1 MKTVLVILH
10 GDAKGGASLTALR
23 LVDELAALGWR
34 MVFWAPA
41 PSPLY
46 DEIKARR
53 LEGYGSP
60 RPLTGYSLRAMRLD
74 PGIRWRARRALP
86 YARELRYLLRS
97 LKPDLV
103 HANSLYTTAD
113 AAVCRASGVPVMFY
127 IHEMLGSSKKARLAP
142 AILHRIGY
150 PVVTDSKAAA
160 EPLRGRSR
168 TARIVH
174 PGVRISGAASRGRGN
189 DGMLVGSIG
198 VIAPRKGADIFVDAA
213 RLVGEKDPGVRFQL
227 MGAPDD
233 PLEVEW
239 ADRVIEEARRAR
251 VEYMPDADVQALL
264 AEWDAFV
271 LPARRDPFPLVVLE
285 AMERGL
291 PIVAARV
298 DGIPEQLGEDAGL
311 LVSPDS
317 PRAVADAI
325 LSLRDDPAMADAK
338 GARARARVAERF
350 TIEQQAEGL
359 AAAYQEALNGP
370 RRRPR

>member
-1 MKTVLVILH
+1 
-10 GDAKGGASLTALR
+10 
-23 LVDELAALGWR
+23 
-34 MVFWAPA
+34 
-41 PSPLY
+41 
-46 DEIKARR
+46 
-53 LEGYGSP
+53 
-60 RPLTGYSLRAMRLD
+60 
-74 PGIRWRARRALP
+74 
-86 YARELRYLLRS
+86 
-97 LKPDLV
+97 
-103 HANSLYTTAD
+103 
-113 AAVCRASGVPVMFY
+113 
-127 IHEMLGSSKKARLAP
+127 
-142 AILHRIGY
+142 
-150 PVVTDSKAAA
+150 
-160 EPLRGRSR
+160 
-168 TARIVH
+168 
-174 PGVRISGAASRGRGN
+174 
-189 DGMLVGSIG
+189 MLVGSIG